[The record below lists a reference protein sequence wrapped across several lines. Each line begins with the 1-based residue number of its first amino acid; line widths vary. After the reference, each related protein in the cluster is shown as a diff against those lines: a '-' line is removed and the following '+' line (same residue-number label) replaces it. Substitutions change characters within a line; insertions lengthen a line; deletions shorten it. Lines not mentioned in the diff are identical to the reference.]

1 MVISRISQA
10 WIERATIGLATVAI
24 AVGVLTPVV
33 ARMDPGVQLLVN
45 EAASRIEVAW
55 VEPYSPAERYGI
67 RAGMIATAVNDQ
79 LVLRLPGAI
88 QPDPA
93 PDVTPDPNTGEIPMP
108 SPVIEPAVPTPISTD
123 ATVLQA
129 IADQPVRS
137 LNAITPGELATY
149 DPNTGASQAFFGD
162 DGRNSLRESI
172 LSVIFGIGILF
183 GTAWLVTTGRAG
195 RGLEDLG
202 LPLALAA
209 AAPYLLVPLTSLWHP
224 LATVGYAILLPL
236 TMLPLAAVLIG
247 RIGGQ
252 QDRRVVVAAV
262 AVCAVGAVVAG
273 LARELNPIMDSLAW
287 PPGLAWGPTLLT
299 AGITVVPGVVA
310 AGPAVPGAEP
320 MASGRVLRST
330 ELAIA
335 GVTPAVAL
343 VVAGSAVGWAFV
355 LWVAAIAAAGR
366 FTVRPLAR
374 LASRAQLQRDLV
386 VAATEA
392 ERARVAAD
400 IHDDALQELTLLVRR
415 LDAAGDTEGADIAR
429 TVSDKLRAICGD
441 LRLPIL
447 DDLGVGPALDW
458 LVLRIER
465 LAGGEVRLERA
476 DGTRPPPD
484 VELAF
489 FRVAQEALANAVKHG
504 KPPIVVRYRS
514 AAGAASLSIDDS
526 GAGITPDAGDRA
538 ERQGHFGLLNMQQRA
553 EGIGAILDIRR
564 WPSGGTHV
572 QLEWRGR

>member
-1 MVISRISQA
+1 MVAPSINRV
-10 WIERATIGLATVAI
+10 WIERASIVLAAIAI
-24 AVGVLTPVV
+24 AVGVLTPVL
-33 ARMDPGVQLLVN
+33 ARMEPGVQLMVDQG
-45 EAASRIEVAW
+45 ASRIEIAW
-55 VEPYSPAERYGI
+55 VEPYSPAERYGMQ
-67 RAGMIATAVNDQ
+67 AGMIATSVNGQ
-79 LVLRLPGAI
+79 EVLRLPQAI
-88 QPDPA
+88 YQE
-93 PDVTPDPNTGEIPMP
+93 PDPNATANPDTGEVPQP
-108 SPVIEPAVPTPISTD
+108 SPVIEPLVPTPVSTD

-129 IADQPVRS
+129 IANQPIRS
-137 LNAITPGELATY
+137 LSAITAGDLATY
-149 DPNTGASQAFFGD
+149 DPMNSPGQAFFGD
-162 DGRNSLRESI
+162 DGRNSLQESL
-172 LSVIFGIGILF
+172 LSVVFGIAILF
-183 GTAWLVTTGRAG
+183 GAAWLVTTGRAG
-195 RGLEDLG
+195 PGLEDLG

-209 AAPYLLVPLTSLWHP
+209 SAPFLLTPLTHLWHP
-224 LATVGYAILLPL
+224 LASVIHATLLPA
-236 TMLPLAAVLIG
+236 TMLPLGIALLR
-247 RIGGQ
+247 RIDGE
-252 QDRRVVVAAV
+252 QDRRVVMAAV
-262 AVCAVGAVVAG
+262 AVCSVGAVVAG
-273 LARELNPIMDSLAW
+273 MARELEPVVGGTW
-287 PPGLAWGPTLLT
+287 PSGLSWGPALLT
-299 AGITVVPGVVA
+299 AAIALVPGFVA
-310 AGPAVPGAEP
+310 AGPAMPGAEP
-320 MASGRVLRST
+320 LASGRVLRST
-330 ELAIA
+330 ELAIV

-343 VVAGSAVGWAFV
+343 VVAGSSVGWAF
-355 LWVAAIAAAGR
+355 LIWAAAIALAGR

-489 FRVAQEALANAVKHG
+489 FRIAQEALANAVKHG

-514 AAGAASLSIDDS
+514 VDGAASLSIDDA

-538 ERQGHFGLLNMQQRA
+538 EREGHFGLLNMQQRA
-553 EGIGAILDIRR
+553 EGIGAILDVRR
-564 WPSGGTHV
+564 WPQGGTHV
-572 QLEWRGR
+572 QLEWRAR